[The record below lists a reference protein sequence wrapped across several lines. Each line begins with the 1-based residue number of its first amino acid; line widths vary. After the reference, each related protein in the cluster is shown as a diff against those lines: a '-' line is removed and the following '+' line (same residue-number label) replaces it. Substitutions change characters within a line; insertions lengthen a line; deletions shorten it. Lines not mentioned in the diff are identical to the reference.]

1 LSFEERIRLFLVLFV
16 VLTIIGVEIA
26 VLWAWIGKRRESQ
39 FANPWLRWIF
49 TPLFSLLI
57 ICLLY
62 AYFVEPYW
70 IEVSRI
76 KIETPK
82 LKAGLKIIIVQLSDI
97 HSNGW
102 NKNERR
108 IPSIVNALN
117 PDVILLTGD
126 YINKI
131 EALDAVR
138 KMVGEL
144 KAKYGIYAVRGNW
157 DVDIAPH
164 IDIFKGLKVKMLMGE
179 GERISISGNKIYIAG
194 LDVNDDSALPQA
206 LARRGR
212 GDFTILLFHYPD
224 LIEDLKGYDIDLYLA
239 GHTHGGQVALPFY
252 GALLTFSKYGK
263 KYERGLYKVGG
274 TLLYVNRGIGM
285 EGLPLRFLS
294 RPEVSLFEIIGKG
307 KRVKI

>member
-1 LSFEERIRLFLVLFV
+1 LSVEERIRLFLVLFV
-16 VLTIIGVEIA
+16 VLTIIGGEIA

-49 TPLFSLLI
+49 TPLSAILI

-82 LKAGLKIIIVQLSDI
+82 LKAGSKIIIVQLSDI

-102 NKNERR
+102 NRNERR
-108 IPSIVNALN
+108 IPSIVNDLN
-117 PDVILLTGD
+117 PDVICLTGD

-144 KAKYGIYAVRGNW
+144 KAKYEIYAVRGNW

-164 IDIFKGLKVKMLMGE
+164 VDIFKGLKVKMLMGE
-179 GERISISGNKIYIAG
+179 GERISISGNNIYIAG

-206 LARRGR
+206 LAMRGR

-239 GHTHGGQVALPFY
+239 GHTHGGQVALPLY
-252 GALLTFSKYGK
+252 GAVLTNSKYGK
-263 KYERGLYKVGG
+263 KYERGLYKVGE
-274 TLLYVNRGIGM
+274 TLLYVNRGIGVI
-285 EGLPLRFLS
+285 GLPLRFLS
-294 RPEVSLFEIIGKG
+294 RPEISVFELIGAGKG
-307 KRVKI
+307 RL

>member
-1 LSFEERIRLFLVLFV
+1 MSIEERIRLFLVLFV

-49 TPLFSLLI
+49 TPLFALLI
-57 ICLLY
+57 LCLLY

-70 IEVSRI
+70 IEVNRI
-76 KIETPK
+76 EIETPK
-82 LKAGLKIIIVQLSDI
+82 LKSGSKITIVQISDI

-108 IPSIVNALN
+108 LPSIVNSLN
-117 PDVILLTGD
+117 PDIICLTGD

-138 KMVGEL
+138 RMVGEL
-144 KAKYGIYAVRGNW
+144 KARYGIYAVRGNW
-157 DVDIAPH
+157 DVAAASNV
-164 IDIFKGLKVKMLMGE
+164 DIFMGLKVKMLMGE
-179 GERISISGNKIYIAG
+179 GERIAISGNNIYIAG

-206 LARRGR
+206 LATRARD
-212 GDFTILLFHYPD
+212 DFTILLFHYPD
-224 LIEDLKGYDIDLYLA
+224 LIEDLKGYDIDLYLS

-252 GALLTFSKYGK
+252 GAVLTFSKYGK
-263 KYERGLYKVGG
+263 KYERGLHRVGE
-274 TLLYVNRGIGM
+274 TLLYVNRGIGT
-285 EGLPLRFLS
+285 EGLPIRFLS
-294 RPEVSLFEIIGKG
+294 RPEVTLFEIIGKG
-307 KRVKI
+307 K